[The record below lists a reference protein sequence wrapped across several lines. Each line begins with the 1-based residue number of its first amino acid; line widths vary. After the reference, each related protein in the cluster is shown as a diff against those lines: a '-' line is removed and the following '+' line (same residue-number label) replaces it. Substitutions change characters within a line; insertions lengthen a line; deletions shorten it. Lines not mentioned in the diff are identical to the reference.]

1 MFKHTKINKFRK
13 ANDGGNLLLVGV
25 AVGTIALIG
34 MYLFVKPFISEQA
47 RITGDVSKSLST
59 EVKELGKLTGK

>member
-1 MFKHTKINKFRK
+1 MFRYTKINKFRK

-34 MYLFVKPFISEQA
+34 MYLWIQPFIGEQA
-47 RITGDVSKSLST
+47 RITTDVSKSLST
-59 EVKELGKLTGK
+59 EVGKLDKLIGK